1 MNAQGLIPVY
11 LRITIDGERV
21 EISSKR
27 YVNPSHWNTNRQK
40 LNGTGEDAKTINA
53 YLKTLEHEIYEVHR
67 TMIEKKLPL
76 YEMSLKPAFSG
87 KQIIWDYSELLENN
101 AFIGELF
108 NQCQFFGGWCISTFD
123 H

>member
-1 MNAQGLIPVY
+1 MNAEGLIPVY

-40 LNGTGEDAKTINA
+40 LNGTGEDTKTINA

-76 YEMSLKPAFSG
+76 YEMSVNFNLA
-87 KQIIWDYSELLENN
+87 KQIIYSIFTQVNYIEAKTLY
-101 AFIGELF
+101 
-108 NQCQFFGGWCISTFD
+108 Q
-123 H
+123 